1 MKKIIFKKTLKTNLK
16 KNIKMMI
23 FKYKK
28 SEINNQ
34 NKIKRIILIL
44 FPCNNLKNT
53 IKCVSLAIYYLIKNR
68 KTNTSLEIFD
78 EKRHPLTVSPIVDKI
93 HLIFEPHCF
102 VPVRSVSGFDTTYR
116 LFVDGFACSPF
127 EFAVGVVSV

>member
-44 FPCNNLKNT
+44 FP
-53 IKCVSLAIYYLIKNR
+53 
-68 KTNTSLEIFD
+68 
-78 EKRHPLTVSPIVDKI
+78 
-93 HLIFEPHCF
+93 
-102 VPVRSVSGFDTTYR
+102 
-116 LFVDGFACSPF
+116 
-127 EFAVGVVSV
+127 